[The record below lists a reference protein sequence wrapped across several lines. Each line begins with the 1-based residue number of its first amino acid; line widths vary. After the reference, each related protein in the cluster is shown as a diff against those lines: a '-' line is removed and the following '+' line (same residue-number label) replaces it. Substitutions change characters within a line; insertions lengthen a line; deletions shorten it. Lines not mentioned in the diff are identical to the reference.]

1 MPRLPGFVACCGPT
15 SFLPWGSSVCPISR
29 APTQPALR
37 GDAARC
43 GPGSSNFIS
52 NTFKNRARLRPSLR
66 RTSGRACSTRFST
79 RTPETRGQEQRWQF
93 VFGNP
98 KDAHCLDSATVPERL
113 PPWLTSQDFAIFT
126 QAFER
131 TGFRGGLN
139 WYRNADRTWELTP
152 FLRGAKLRQPALFI
166 AGEHDTLMTLNR
178 PAIDTL
184 EDVMP
189 KAEEKGGAARGRPLD
204 SAGTPDGGQWIAPRV
219 LGRLGHLT
227 PAPVPRPNLGN
238 NILA

>member
-1 MPRLPGFVACCGPT
+1 M
-15 SFLPWGSSVCPISR
+15 
-29 APTQPALR
+29 
-37 GDAARC
+37 
-43 GPGSSNFIS
+43 
-52 NTFKNRARLRPSLR
+52 R
-66 RTSGRACSTRFST
+66 RTSGRALLKFLYSNSGDAR
-79 RTPETRGQEQRWQF
+79 PEQRWQF
-93 VFGNP
+93 VFG

-113 PPWLTSQDFAIFT
+113 PPWLTSQDLAIFT

-189 KAEEKGGAARGRPLD
+189 NLRKKVVLPGAGHWIQQERPTEVNGLLLEFLVGLD
-204 SAGTPDGGQWIAPRV
+204 TWSDSP
-219 LGRLGHLT
+219 
-227 PAPVPRPNLGN
+227 
-238 NILA
+238 